1 MNVTHNKIKTFNKWK
16 DFYEKSFEKIF
27 EKQEN
32 QGRLYEFKFNELI
45 KETKEDFEDDI
56 KYDEGSIL
64 YLKLEGIK
72 DVIPLVNKNEISL
85 INNFHTIFEEQYN
98 TLYNIYLTIDDIEF
112 YFKNNINEIKYRKYL
127 NYISNLIYL
136 KLYKDL
142 NMIYILLNT
151 FMETNKITKSMR
163 SLPIGVDGIP
173 NKQITIKNISP
184 VPSNIGLNPNEGKV
198 NNNRQG
204 VSILKNT
211 AQLNL
216 EIQNCSK
223 KIQKSINNTIRE
235 ISNNVNPNSNVKINP
250 KLTINELNTAVDN
263 CSKKLEKNIKD
274 FIKGLNSNNVKEGG
288 TSSSNNTFN
297 SKFLVEV
304 KNLKM
309 DTKEYNKKLNDI
321 KKAYEDG
328 LKDNIKGFKE
338 LCEILKEYIE
348 NKNKIVIDF
357 IDEIRIKK
365 KEENDRKENI
375 EDILK
380 KRAKYLIIEKK
391 KEKKKKNLDE
401 LKKKKKNLDEKIK
414 QYESIQKENKK
425 FINDLSES
433 INVDRVNS
441 GNDISVSNI
450 KVKEKAIKFEEKII
464 KDLNSRI
471 KQNEIELNKNK
482 AKIKKYELDI
492 EKNHQE
498 IMNYIEK
505 ALDIDFKKT
514 NTIKKLDELKN
525 LYLNLNTKSIDRSKQ
540 NEIKKFDNILEE
552 IIINNLELIE
562 NEKKLEEE
570 LNFYKNISNNLNID
584 IEQSLIKIDESV
596 KNILK
601 YKSELYLL
609 NNNSNR
615 KDLIINEV
623 RDLEERKEDIFYK
636 SIKILDLNRER
647 KELDNKMVNLTYEI
661 DKLEGKMNN
670 LMDEIDELEGKLK

>member
-1 MNVTHNKIKTFNKWK
+1 
-16 DFYEKSFEKIF
+16 
-27 EKQEN
+27 
-32 QGRLYEFKFNELI
+32 
-45 KETKEDFEDDI
+45 
-56 KYDEGSIL
+56 
-64 YLKLEGIK
+64 
-72 DVIPLVNKNEISL
+72 
-85 INNFHTIFEEQYN
+85 
-98 TLYNIYLTIDDIEF
+98 
-112 YFKNNINEIKYRKYL
+112 
-127 NYISNLIYL
+127 
-136 KLYKDL
+136 
-142 NMIYILLNT
+142 
-151 FMETNKITKSMR
+151 
-163 SLPIGVDGIP
+163 
-173 NKQITIKNISP
+173 
-184 VPSNIGLNPNEGKV
+184 
-198 NNNRQG
+198 
-204 VSILKNT
+204 
-211 AQLNL
+211 
-216 EIQNCSK
+216 
-223 KIQKSINNTIRE
+223 
-235 ISNNVNPNSNVKINP
+235 
-250 KLTINELNTAVDN
+250 
-263 CSKKLEKNIKD
+263 
-274 FIKGLNSNNVKEGG
+274 
-288 TSSSNNTFN
+288 
-297 SKFLVEV
+297 
-304 KNLKM
+304 M

-380 KRAKYLIIEKK
+380 KRAKYLIIEKE

-401 LKKKKKNLDEKIK
+401 LKKKKENLDEKIK
-414 QYESIQKENKK
+414 QYKSIQKENKK

-433 INVDRVNS
+433 INVDRVNL
-441 GNDISVSNI
+441 GNDINVSNI
-450 KVKEKAIKFEEKII
+450 KNVKEEVIKIEEETI

-471 KQNEIELNKNK
+471 KQNEIKLNKNK

-492 EKNHQE
+492 EKNHQK
-498 IMNYIEK
+498 IMVDIEK

-570 LNFYKNISNNLNID
+570 LNNTNNIINQLNID
-584 IEQSLIKIDESV
+584 IEQSLIQIDKSV
-596 KNILK
+596 KKILK

-609 NNNSNR
+609 NNISNR

-623 RDLEERKEDIFYK
+623 RDLEERNEDIFYT
-636 SIKILDLNRER
+636 SIKIRDLERDR
-647 KELDNKMVNLTYEI
+647 KELDGKIDNLMVEI

-670 LMDEIDELEGKLK
+670 LMVEIDELEGKLK

>member
-1 MNVTHNKIKTFNKWK
+1 FTFGPP
-16 DFYEKSFEKIF
+16 
-27 EKQEN
+27 EN
-32 QGRLYEFKFNELI
+32 RFGLYEFKFNKLKKDTE
-45 KETKEDFEDDI
+45 EDFENDMDNVE
-56 KYDEGSIL
+56 KKGEPYYEDSIL

-85 INNFHTIFEEQYN
+85 INNFHTIFKEQYN
-98 TLYNIYLTIDDIEF
+98 TLYNIYWIRYYTNQNF
-112 YFKNNINEIKYRKYL
+112 GKNVNEIKYRKYL

-151 FMETNKITKSMR
+151 FMETNKITENTNN
-163 SLPIGVDGIP
+163 L
-173 NKQITIKNISP
+173 KNIK
-184 VPSNIGLNPNEGKV
+184 SNQNSNL
-198 NNNRQG
+198 NNNDNKKAQSQSTQ
-204 VSILKNT
+204 VISNTPKNT

-223 KIQKSINNTIRE
+223 KIQKSINNTIKE
-235 ISNNVNPNSNVKINP
+235 ISNSVIPNLNVNVNP
-250 KLTINELNTAVDN
+250 KLTINELNTAVNN
-263 CSKKLEKNIKD
+263 CSKKLEINIKD
-274 FIKGLNSNNVKEGG
+274 FIEGLNSNNVKGGG
-288 TSSSNNTFN
+288 TNSSNNTFN

-309 DTKEYNKKLNDI
+309 DTKEYNDKLKEI

-328 LKDNIKGFKE
+328 LKDNIKGFKK
-338 LCEILKEYIE
+338 LCKILKEYIE
-348 NKNKIVIDF
+348 NKNKIVTDF
-357 IDEIRIKK
+357 IDEIRTKKKNIKK
-365 KEENDRKENI
+365 M

-380 KRAKYLIIEKK
+380 KRAKYLIIEKE
-391 KEKKKKNLDE
+391 KEKKEN
-401 LKKKKKNLDEKIK
+401 LKKELIRKKENLDEKIK

-425 FINDLSES
+425 IINDLSKS

-450 KVKEKAIKFEEKII
+450 KVKEEAIKIEEKII
-464 KDLNSRI
+464 KDLNSTI

-482 AKIKKYELDI
+482 DKIKKYELVI
-492 EKNHQE
+492 EENHQK
-498 IMNYIEK
+498 IMVDIEK

-562 NEKKLEEE
+562 IEKELEEE

-584 IEQSLIKIDESV
+584 IEESLIKIDESV

-601 YKSELYLL
+601 YKSQLLYLL

-636 SIKILDLNRER
+636 SIKISDLKRES
-647 KELDNKMVNLTYEI
+647 KELEGKINNLMDEI
-661 DKLEGKMNN
+661 SELEGKMNN
-670 LMDEIDELEGKLK
+670 LMVEISEIRERIRANIKKN